1 MASPNPVIHYEIMCG
16 PDQDVAAHRKFY
28 ADTFGWQYDVVPE
41 MDYAMVSAEPG
52 HGIGGAVGASPAGPS
67 TTIYIEVD
75 DPAAALAKAI
85 ANGAE
90 KVMDVETVPGMV
102 TFAMFRDLAGNIVG
116 IVGRETPPA
125 P

>member
-1 MASPNPVIHYEIMCG
+1 MESPNPVVHYEIMCG

-28 ADTFGWQYDVVPE
+28 ADTFGWKYDIVPE
-41 MDYAMVSAEPG
+41 MDYAMVNVAPG
-52 HGIGGAVGASPAGPS
+52 TGIGGSVGMSPAGPQAL
-67 TTIYIEVD
+67 IYIAVD
-75 DPAAALAKAI
+75 DPVAYLAKAV

-102 TFAMFRDLAGNIVG
+102 TFAMFRDPAGNLVG
-116 IVGRETPPA
+116 IVANEPPPA